1 MIQECGLS
9 PDEETAQKSTPI
21 SGQDLRLV
29 VLGGGTG
36 LPVLLRGLKN
46 RLFTAG
52 GDWNPRRDRERLTA
66 VVTVADDGGS
76 SGRLR
81 HAYRVLAPGDIR
93 NCLLA
98 LSEAPPT
105 LQAIFRHRLTGQGE
119 IAGHSLGNLILT
131 ALSQVERSFQRAVE
145 RAGEILQIRGT
156 VLPST
161 RDEVTLIAEFMDGSR
176 VIGESV
182 IASLRRP
189 IHRVDLLPSRARAL
203 PATLEAIRKAHM
215 IVIGPGSLYT
225 SLIPVVLVREIAEAI
240 ALSYARVVLV
250 MNLMSEPGETDGYN
264 AADIILALRRHAPQ
278 VTIQDVLVNTAPLAP
293 DAAARYAAGGSLPIA
308 VCGRSLWEL
317 GCRPM
322 ERDLL
327 SKGPEIRHDPDKLA
341 GAVLELA
348 EEMPQRV
355 TLPWRAALP
364 ELGGGDGI
372 GMSR

>member
-52 GDWNPRRDRERLTA
+52 RDGNPRRDRERLTA

-105 LQAIFRHRLTGQGE
+105 LEAIFRHRFAGQGE

-131 ALSQVERSFQRAVE
+131 ALSQVEHSFQRAVE

-161 RDEVTLIAEFMDGSR
+161 REELTLMAELSDGR
-176 VIGESV
+176 
-182 IASLRRP
+182 
-189 IHRVDLLPSRARAL
+189 
-203 PATLEAIRKAHM
+203 
-215 IVIGPGSLYT
+215 
-225 SLIPVVLVREIAEAI
+225 
-240 ALSYARVVLV
+240 
-250 MNLMSEPGETDGYN
+250 
-264 AADIILALRRHAPQ
+264 
-278 VTIQDVLVNTAPLAP
+278 
-293 DAAARYAAGGSLPIA
+293 
-308 VCGRSLWEL
+308 
-317 GCRPM
+317 
-322 ERDLL
+322 
-327 SKGPEIRHDPDKLA
+327 
-341 GAVLELA
+341 
-348 EEMPQRV
+348 
-355 TLPWRAALP
+355 
-364 ELGGGDGI
+364 
-372 GMSR
+372 